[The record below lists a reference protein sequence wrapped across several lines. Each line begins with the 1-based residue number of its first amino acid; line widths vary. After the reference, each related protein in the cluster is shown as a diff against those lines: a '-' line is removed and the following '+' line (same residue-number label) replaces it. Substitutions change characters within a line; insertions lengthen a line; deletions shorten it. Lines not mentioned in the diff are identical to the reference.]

1 MIPPYKKQPD
11 RPHGHSA
18 GGLVPSD
25 MPYRTTYRC
34 LRMGCAITFRLLNPI
49 DRCPRCGA
57 TMAMIKPAQLDL
69 DEFVASSMADVVAG
83 FDALLRR
90 AA

>member
-1 MIPPYKKQPD
+1 MIPPYKPD
-11 RPHGHSA
+11 RPHEHSA

-34 LRMGCAITFRLLNPI
+34 VRMGCAITFRLLNPI
-49 DRCPRCGA
+49 DRCPRCNA
-57 TMAMIKPAQLDL
+57 AMAMIKPAQLDL
-69 DEFVASSMADVVAG
+69 DEFVAAATADIVAG